1 MENKVKALT
10 DHLVAA
16 MRKNK
21 KVALLVVA
29 GTAVAVGAYV
39 TDFGEKFLGHA
50 KVSEPVATAEMHETT
65 PQEVV
70 DIPVPV
76 EVAEVVDVPVEPEMV
91 EPPCDDEDTEVKG
104 LDGEVIGCYKPLE

>member
-29 GTAVAVGAYV
+29 GTAVAVGAYM
-39 TDFGEKFLGHA
+39 TDFGQKFLGHA
-50 KVSEPVATAEMHETT
+50 KVNEPVATAEMHKET
-65 PQEVV
+65 PEEVV

-76 EVAEVVDVPVEPEMV
+76 EDAEVDDVPVEPATKA
-91 EPPCDDEDTEVKG
+91 PSCDDEDHAVKG
-104 LDGEVIGCYKPLE
+104 LDGEVVGCYKPLE